1 MTTYDYYTMSDDIL
15 NGKLSIEEVVPYL
28 LKHGGVP
35 SLVHA
40 EEKLL
45 DEAGGFLAQD
55 GPLLD
60 AWEAVFD
67 YACQHSIELAD
78 GYIPTP
84 DK

>member
-1 MTTYDYYTMSDDIL
+1 MTSFDYYTMSDDIL
-15 NGKLSIEEVVPYL
+15 SGKLSTEEVVPYL
-28 LKHGGVP
+28 LKHHGIT
-35 SLVHA
+35 SLPDA

-45 DEAGGFLAQD
+45 DDAGGFLAQD

-84 DK
+84 

>member
-1 MTTYDYYTMSDDIL
+1 MTDYDYYTMSDDIQT
-15 NGKLSIEEVVPYL
+15 GKLSTEEVVPYL
-28 LKHGGVP
+28 LKHGGIP

-40 EEKLL
+40 EEKIL
-45 DEAGGFLAQD
+45 DEAGGILAQE

-84 DK
+84 

>member
-1 MTTYDYYTMSDDIL
+1 MTNYDYYTMSDDIL
-15 NGKLSIEEVVPYL
+15 EGKLPIDKVVPYL
-28 LKHGGVP
+28 LEHGGTP
-35 SLVHA
+35 SLIDA

-67 YACQHSIELAD
+67 YASKHSITLVD
-78 GYIPTP
+78 GYTPTP
-84 DK
+84 